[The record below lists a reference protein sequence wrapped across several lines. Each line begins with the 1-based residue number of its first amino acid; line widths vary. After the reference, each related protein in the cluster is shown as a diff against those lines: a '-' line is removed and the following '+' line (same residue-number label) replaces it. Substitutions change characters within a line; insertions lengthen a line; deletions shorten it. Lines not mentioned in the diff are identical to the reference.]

1 MRTLAI
7 IPAFDA
13 AKSIA
18 DVISG
23 LKKVGFD
30 RDTILVIDD
39 GSSDDTA
46 RITKENYAMIVSHN
60 SNRGKGAAL
69 RKGFEFAIKG
79 QYDAVLT
86 LDSDMQ
92 HPPELA
98 QEFIDTMIETKADV
112 VLGNRLD
119 DLSTMPLHRRFSNLT
134 TTFFVRLWAGA
145 EIADSQCG
153 YRLIKTEMLEKLD
166 LRTNYY
172 QTETELILQAA
183 RNNAGF
189 TNVPVPTIYNDFESK
204 MNPLI
209 ETFRFIGIML
219 SHPFRRRNK

>member
-1 MRTLAI
+1 MRILAI

-13 AKSIA
+13 AKSIV

-23 LKKVGFD
+23 LKKAGFNE
-30 RDTILVIDD
+30 DTILVIDD
-39 GSSDDTA
+39 GSADDTA
-46 RITKENYAMIVSHN
+46 RIAKENDVLVIRHDKN
-60 SNRGKGAAL
+60 LGKGAAL

-98 QEFIDTMIETKADV
+98 QEFIDTMIETEADV
-112 VLGNRLD
+112 VLGNRLG

-134 TTFFVRLWAGA
+134 TTFFVRLWTGA
-145 EIADSQCG
+145 DIADSQCG

-183 RNNAGF
+183 RNNADF
-189 TNVPVPTIYNDFESK
+189 ANVPVPTIYNEFESK